1 MAQAAGKRAT
11 AAAQRA
17 VGGLRRGIGS
27 AIVGAPIE
35 VINTYESGEGWMEI
49 TGKAIQEIIS
59 DVVGGVAAGATV
71 TGEPLVAGVAGI
83 TASMLTKTALESAEN
98 IAESG
103 MTRAMK
109 LLNSDLAEA
118 EGQVEMVEYYDP
130 YTEKVNRRE
139 WRPATDRPVVEAD
152 EVAEAAEGPC

>member
-1 MAQAAGKRAT
+1 
-11 AAAQRA
+11 
-17 VGGLRRGIGS
+17 
-27 AIVGAPIE
+27 
-35 VINTYESGEGWMEI
+35 MEI